1 MSERRMM
8 EHQGDF
14 IIRKVGSGKNDKY
27 GIRKVG
33 KLWIDNH
40 ETKFLK
46 ESSIKTPKVLK
57 DILLN

>member
-1 MSERRMM
+1 MM

>member
-1 MSERRMM
+1 MGHR
-8 EHQGDF
+8 GDF
-14 IIRKVGSGKNDKY
+14 IIRKVGNGENDEY
-27 GIRKVG
+27 GIGEAG

-40 ETKFLK
+40 ESKFLE